1 MSINKKEGKKMIT
14 VIHTMCMENYAA
26 HNGFDGNFRWKN
38 KPGSTYI
45 VESTDPAE
53 IAEVEAL
60 IVDEPNDVHYE
71 YTVEKFMVNGDYES
85 EFVQSQKEYDPEG
98 WDTLYCDN
106 VVRKGANGHWYMK
119 RGYVVGKMQ
128 KDNYPDLVGKFHGW
142 VDDLTTGKC
151 VCRMVGNEKL
161 PLEDKEAA

>member
-1 MSINKKEGKKMIT
+1 MIT
-14 VIHTMCMENYAA
+14 VIQTACMENYAA

-60 IVDEPNDVHYE
+60 ITDEPNDVHYE
-71 YTVEKFMVNGDYES
+71 YTVDQFQAEEGFES
-85 EFVQSQKEYDPEG
+85 DFVKSQKEYGGD

-106 VVRKGANGHWYMK
+106 VIRKGTNGHWYMK
-119 RGYVVGKMQ
+119 RGYVVGQMM
-128 KDNYPDLVGKFHGW
+128 KDSYPELAGKFNGW
-142 VDDLTTGKC
+142 VDDLTTGECKC
-151 VCRMVGNEKL
+151 RIVGTEKL
-161 PLEDKEAA
+161 PLENKEAA

>member
-1 MSINKKEGKKMIT
+1 MIT
-14 VIHTMCMENYAA
+14 VIQTMCMENYAA
-26 HNGFDGNFRWKN
+26 HQGFDGNFRWKN

-71 YTVEKFMVNGDYES
+71 YTVDRFEAPEGFES
-85 EFVQSQKEYDPEG
+85 EFVKSQKEYDPEG
-98 WDTLYCDN
+98 HDTLYCDN

-119 RGYVVGKMQ
+119 RGYVVGGFQ

-142 VDDLTTGKC
+142 VDDLTTGECKC
-151 VCRMVGNEKL
+151 RIVGDEKL
-161 PLEDKEAA
+161 PLEEKEAA

>member
-1 MSINKKEGKKMIT
+1 MQT

-26 HNGFDGNFRWKN
+26 HNGFDGNFHWKN

-45 VESTDPAE
+45 IESTDPAD

-71 YTVEKFMVNGDYES
+71 YTVEKFMVEGGYES

-98 WDTLYCDN
+98 FDTLYCDN

-119 RGYVVGKMQ
+119 RGYVVGKMMQ
-128 KDNYPDLVGKFHGW
+128 DTYPELVGKFNGW
-142 VDDLTTGKC
+142 VDDLTTGECKC
-151 VCRMVGNEKL
+151 RIVGTEKL
-161 PLEDKEAA
+161 PLEKKEAA

>member
-1 MSINKKEGKKMIT
+1 MIT
-14 VIHTMCMENYAA
+14 VIQTACMENYAA
-26 HNGFDGNFRWKN
+26 HQGFDGNFRWKN

-60 IVDEPNDVHYE
+60 ITDEPNDVHYE
-71 YTVEKFMVNGDYES
+71 YTVATFEAEDDFES
-85 EFVQSQKEYDPEG
+85 DFVKSQKEYGGD

-119 RGYVVGKMQ
+119 RGYVVGQMM
-128 KDNYPDLVGKFHGW
+128 KDSYPELAGKFNGW
-142 VDDLTTGKC
+142 VDDLTTGECKC
-151 VCRMVGNEKL
+151 RIVGTEKL
-161 PLEDKEAA
+161 PLEEKEAA